1 MSDVACAFVN
11 TYSQLQ
17 RSQTSVCT
25 LAFKSV
31 AIRSSSGQHL
41 CEPHFKAKY
50 MHVLEVSICSFNLW
64 ILEILQ
70 EFYGRSMVWRVM

>member
-1 MSDVACAFVN
+1 MRLSILTANFNDCKLRFARLLFK
-11 TYSQLQ
+11 
-17 RSQTSVCT
+17 
-25 LAFKSV
+25 KSV